1 MREQPVQVMLVDD
14 HAVVRAGLKQLLES
28 DGRFAVTGEAATAG
42 EALRVAQ
49 ATRPAIVIMDVRLP
63 DQSGIEACREI
74 RAAMPEA
81 RVIMLTS
88 YPDDDA
94 VVAAVMAG
102 ASGYLLKELDES
114 ALLRGLLI
122 VAQGGS
128 LLTPDLV
135 ARMLRQTQSRHADV
149 LGQLSEQERQILT
162 LIAQGRTNREIGEAL
177 FLSENT
183 VKNYVSRLLEKLGLS
198 RRSEA
203 AAYVVRRQAH
213 ETGGAGVKAK

>member
-49 ATRPAIVIMDVRLP
+49 ATQPAIVIMDVRLP